1 MITEAAPL
9 GTPLITSLIST
20 KTGRERILGDRYPH
34 EDREVQ
40 GFERTLSHGKQ
51 EGTRIMPN
59 IAICNAR

>member
-40 GFERTLSHGKQ
+40 GFERTLSHGSKK
-51 EGTRIMPN
+51 
-59 IAICNAR
+59 ARE